1 MNQPRKCIA
10 TKPCLM
16 LALLFIAGAV
26 RAESVGTVS
35 DVDGSL
41 LARSANGTLKVLAL
55 NSRLEQGDTLA
66 SRAGTY
72 ARVSLLDGS
81 AVTLGPDTELRIEHY
96 SFHEASPQSDAAVL
110 VLTTGRVRIASGL
123 LGKRGNA
130 AFTLATPSATIEI
143 RGSTFIADYLAPDH
157 AATVGQYIRRP
168 AWQAAIIDDGYT
180 ATAVFEQASLRSF
193 TQGPMLLAQNTDP
206 NIAPDAAGR
215 SPGLYVQVL
224 DGAIHLTNGG
234 GTQNF
239 TAGQFGFTP
248 GFQQPPVILPSNP
261 GMQFTPPPSFTSTTG
276 SAGGAGAAK
285 PGDVDCQVR

>member
-1 MNQPRKCIA
+1 MKQPRNCIA
-10 TKPCLM
+10 TKPCLV
-16 LALLFIAGAV
+16 LALLFIAAAV
-26 RAESVGTVS
+26 HAESVGSVT

-41 LARSANGTLKVLAL
+41 LARSADGRLKVLAP
-55 NSRLEQGDTLA
+55 NSPLEQGDTLA
-66 SRAGTY
+66 SRARTY
-72 ARVSLLDGS
+72 ARVTLVDGS
-81 AVTLGPDTELRIEHY
+81 AVTLGPDTELRIESY

-130 AFTLATPSATIEI
+130 RFTLATPSASIEI

-157 AATVGQYIRRP
+157 AETVGQYIRRP
-168 AWQAAIIDDGYT
+168 AWRAATIDDGYT

-193 TQGPMLLAQNTDP
+193 TQGPMLLAQNTVP
-206 NIAPDAAGR
+206 NGAAGR

-248 GFQQPPVILPSNP
+248 SFQQPPVILPANP
-261 GMQFTPPPSFTSTTG
+261 GMQFTPPPSFSSTTG
-276 SAGGAGAAK
+276 SAGGTGAAK